1 MTFKNYNKVI
11 QAAYIWNNL
20 NKKNSK
26 RTYIHN
32 FICPQTYNMKYSKM

>member
-20 NKKNSK
+20 NKKIQNVHIYTILYAH
-26 RTYIHN
+26 RPIT
-32 FICPQTYNMKYSKM
+32 